1 MRIDQSLWRHGKW
14 SRDCVNPACQLA
26 LIFSTPALL
35 AQDSLW
41 AELRARHPNAQLVA
55 CSTAGEILDTHVFD
69 DSLVCT
75 AIEFERSNIA
85 IATAQLDE
93 SSDCAKLGALLTS
106 RLPRA
111 GLAHV
116 FVLSDGLKVNGS
128 ALVAG
133 IVKSLP
139 AEVGVTGGLAGDGAR
154 FEQTAVCV
162 NGPWP
167 REQVAAIGFY
177 GSGLRIGYG
186 SLGGWDTFGVERR
199 ITRAESNVLFELDG
213 EPALDLYKR
222 YLGEHAS
229 SLPASGLL
237 FPLSIRS
244 GSEDMT
250 PVVRTILSVDERA
263 RTMTFAGDVPVGYRA
278 RLMRANF
285 ERLLD
290 GASGAARATQDRLGQ
305 GSPEL
310 AILISC
316 VGRKLV
322 LRQRIEEEVEA
333 VRDVLGATTWLS
345 GFYSYGEIS
354 PFTTSA
360 RCELHNQT
368 MTITTLSES

>member
-1 MRIDQSLWRHGKW
+1 MRIDQSIWRHGKW
-14 SRDCVNPACQLA
+14 SREVVNPASQLV
-26 LIFSTPALL
+26 LIFSTSALL
-35 AQDSLW
+35 TQDSLW
-41 AELRARHPNAQLVA
+41 LELRARYPNAHLVA

-69 DSLVCT
+69 DTLVCT
-75 AIEFERSNIA
+75 AIELERSSVA
-85 IATAQLDE
+85 VATAQLGE
-93 SSDCAKLGALLTS
+93 SGDCAMLGAALTS

-133 IVKSLP
+133 IVNSLP
-139 AEVGVTGGLAGDGAR
+139 ADVGVTGGLAGDGAR

-162 NGPWP
+162 DGPRP
-167 REQVAAIGFY
+167 CEQIAAIGFY

-186 SLGGWDTFGVERR
+186 SLGGWDSFGVERR
-199 ITRAESNVLFELDG
+199 ITRAASNVLYELDG

-229 SLPASGLL
+229 ALPASGLL

-250 PVVRTILSVDERA
+250 PVVRTILCVDERA

-285 ERLLD
+285 DRLLD

-305 GSPEL
+305 HSPEL

-333 VRDVLGATTWLS
+333 VRDVLGPTTCLS

-354 PFTTSA
+354 PFTPSA